1 MSETTTTT
9 PRRYESI
16 EEIIE
21 ANESIGHCW
30 FSPDTKSFFRS
41 KVYPEI
47 YGGRF
52 FVSSEKTCFDDL
64 TRVYTVREV
73 NDRGAIVTPET
84 REWFKTKDRAVGA
97 AKRAA
102 RGL

>member
-1 MSETTTTT
+1 MSENVTTT
-9 PRRYESI
+9 PRRYDSI
-16 EEIIE
+16 EEIIQ

-30 FSPDTKSFFRS
+30 FSPSTTSFFRS

-52 FVSSEKTCFDDL
+52 FVSSEKACFDDP

-73 NDRGAIVTPET
+73 NDRGAIATPQT
-84 REWFKTKDRAVGA
+84 RECFKTKDRAVGA

>member
-1 MSETTTTT
+1 MSENVTTT
-9 PRRYESI
+9 PRRYDSI
-16 EEIIE
+16 EEIIQ

-30 FSPDTKSFFRS
+30 FSPSTTSFFRS

-52 FVSSEKTCFDDL
+52 FVSSEKTSFDDP

-73 NDRGAIVTPET
+73 NDRGAIVPMYP
-84 REWFKTKDRAVGA
+84 REWHKTKAQAVGVA
-97 AKRAA
+97 RDAA
-102 RGL
+102 REL